1 MRVVLAAVALGCI
14 SGAVVAVLRGNETAG
29 VLFAFG
35 FFVACW
41 WFVAY
46 ISARRRL
53 DNIESEERD
62 R

>member
-1 MRVVLAAVALGCI
+1 MRIVLAAVALGCI
-14 SGAVVAVLRGNETAG
+14 SGAVVAVHRGNETAG
-29 VLFAFG
+29 VWFAFG

-53 DNIESEERD
+53 DNMENRRD
-62 R
+62 DR